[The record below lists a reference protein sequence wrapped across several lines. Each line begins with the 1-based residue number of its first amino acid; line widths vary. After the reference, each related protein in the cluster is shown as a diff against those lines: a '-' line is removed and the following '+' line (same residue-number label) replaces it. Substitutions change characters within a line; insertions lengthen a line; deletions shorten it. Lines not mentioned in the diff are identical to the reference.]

1 MKQRTPRF
9 QLLVMAAAFAAMTT
23 GRAALAQQAE
33 PEPQQ
38 PPDEDG
44 GPTSPS
50 EEEASEREG
59 ASSEGESDSQPD
71 ADAPPP
77 EAPEAEP
84 GTETE
89 KQPGQKPEKGTSD
102 GSESKT
108 DPRQPR
114 DVAEP
119 DVDTGEGEDE
129 DEDDEPLPLQSTS
142 AKRELETADVG
153 DIDLM
158 NLLSIDVS
166 TATKTSE
173 SLEEAP
179 AIITAIT
186 ADEISRWG
194 YQSVGEVLQHVM
206 GFYLIDDHIT
216 PNAAVRG
223 VTGGLGAE
231 SSVIKV
237 MIDGR
242 SVAFR
247 TTNGNWLGV
256 ELFPLS
262 AIKQIEVIRGPASA
276 LYGAD
281 AFLGVVNIITLSP
294 VDVPTVDARV
304 TGGVVGDN
312 PGGSFD
318 VTGGFWGEKIDVML
332 TAAGEA
338 KDRSGLSMP
347 SQSPAP
353 RVPGYNDPY
362 GQAEDLRRKS
372 LVFGGRVG
380 YFEEKK
386 GHHLVVS
393 GYASGVRRGADY
405 AHWSQLTAGEDSQGR
420 EVGSVV
426 SLGQFRINAD
436 GLYQATRDF
445 GLGIQTTYFQG
456 GLLPADR
463 VEVGSDLFY
472 VERKMAYRGVDTNI
486 EGRFIPSDRFN
497 LIVGTEVI
505 YDNETLPSAS
515 RINKEDGSSF
525 DEEGAESADL
535 MNVGAYVSSNLQVI
549 DKFLKLTGGA
559 RYDYH
564 NRYGSQTSGRLG
576 ATSVVARGLVL
587 KALYGS
593 AYKAPSPYLLFA
605 EPLVPGDVVGNEDL
619 KPQFIH
625 TWEGQVSYKPNHVF
639 QATTGVSYSLLLDK
653 AEFIPQGINQAA
665 QNTARQNAF
674 TWESRIDL
682 RDGDAVGG
690 YGSFELVRSYRQTE
704 QEGYQAD
711 VVGFDMIAY
720 PEWMARTGAYVG
732 LPSPESVPLELAT
745 QAIFV
750 GPRRATD
757 TSILENG
764 GSFDLDPYVLWNAS
778 LRTRAMTIFPHQET
792 FAALRAKNLLG
803 AGGPDPGFSGFEYP
817 LAAREI
823 FLELRHRY

>member
-1 MKQRTPRF
+1 MKVRTPRVHPI
-9 QLLVMAAAFAAMTT
+9 VMAVAFAAITT
-23 GRAALAQQAE
+23 GRVVLAQPAE
-33 PEPQQ
+33 PDAGQGEEEGESDESTSEPAAEDSEEGTESTRAEDASDIGADAA
-38 PPDEDG
+38 PDSETEGDSAPG
-44 GPTSPS
+44 GDPDNEPES
-50 EEEASEREG
+50 EEEADSV
-59 ASSEGESDSQPD
+59 SDDEPDSDEEADSVRGTEDD
-71 ADAPPP
+71 AD
-77 EAPEAEP
+77 ER
-84 GTETE
+84 
-89 KQPGQKPEKGTSD
+89 
-102 GSESKT
+102 SE
-108 DPRQPR
+108 
-114 DVAEP
+114 VAEP
-119 DVDTGEGEDE
+119 Q
-129 DEDDEPLPLQSTS
+129 QSAS
-142 AKRELETADVG
+142 LKRELESADVG

-158 NLLSIDVS
+158 DLLSIDVS

-194 YQSVGEVLQHVM
+194 YQSVGEVLQHIT

-247 TTNGNWLGV
+247 TTSGNWLGV
-256 ELFPLS
+256 ELIPLS

-294 VDVPTVDARV
+294 VDVPTIDARV
-304 TGGVVGDN
+304 TGGVTSDN

-332 TAAGEA
+332 TAAGEM
-338 KDRSGLSMP
+338 KDRSGLAMP
-347 SQSPAP
+347 SESPAP
-353 RVPGYNDPY
+353 RVPGYSEPY
-362 GQAEDLRRKS
+362 GEAQDLRRKS

-393 GYASGVRRGADY
+393 GYASGVRRGGDY
-405 AHWSQLTAGEDSQGR
+405 AHWSQLTAGEDALGR
-420 EVGSVV
+420 DVGSVV
-426 SLGQFRINAD
+426 SLGQVRVNAD
-436 GLYQATRDF
+436 GLYQATEDF
-445 GLGIQTTYFQG
+445 GLGLQTTYFQG

-472 VERKMAYRGVDTNI
+472 VERKMAYRGVDTNL
-486 EGRFIPSDRFN
+486 EGRFIPSERFN

-505 YDNETLPSAS
+505 YDNETLPSAT
-515 RINKEDGSSF
+515 RISKEDGTSL
-525 DEEGAESADL
+525 DETTDETADL

-549 DKFLKLTGGA
+549 EKWLKLTGGA

-576 ATSVVARGLVL
+576 ATSVVARGLIV

-605 EPLVPGDVVGNEDL
+605 EPLVPGDVIGNEHL

-639 QATTGVSYSLLLDK
+639 RATTGASYSLLLDK

-665 QNTARQNAF
+665 QNTARQNSF

-682 RDGDAVGG
+682 TDGDVIGG
-690 YGSFELVRSYRQTE
+690 YGSFELVRSYRKTE

-711 VVGFDMIAY
+711 IVGFDMVAY
-720 PEWMARTGAYVG
+720 PEWTVRTGAYVG
-732 LPSPESVPLELAT
+732 LPSPERVPLELST
-745 QAIFV
+745 QAIIV

-764 GSFDLDPYVLWNAS
+764 GSFELDPYVLWNAS
-778 LRTRAMTIFPHQET
+778 LRTRAMTLFPHQET

-817 LAAREI
+817 LAAREL